1 MFMIGSRLDESGLTL
16 IETLISL
23 MVFSVGML
31 GLSGL
36 TTVIIHGN
44 TLSQR
49 MTIATVLAQDK
60 AEAMHNMPYK
70 QLASQV
76 ESILTDNQSRYT
88 RRTEVTDN
96 TPGQGMKTVSIAV
109 YWTQSKSAKRH
120 VSLQTIVIDDR

>member
-1 MFMIGSRLDESGLTL
+1 
-16 IETLISL
+16 
-23 MVFSVGML
+23 
-31 GLSGL
+31 
-36 TTVIIHGN
+36 
-44 TLSQR
+44 
-49 MTIATVLAQDK
+49 
-60 AEAMHNMPYK
+60 MHNMPYK